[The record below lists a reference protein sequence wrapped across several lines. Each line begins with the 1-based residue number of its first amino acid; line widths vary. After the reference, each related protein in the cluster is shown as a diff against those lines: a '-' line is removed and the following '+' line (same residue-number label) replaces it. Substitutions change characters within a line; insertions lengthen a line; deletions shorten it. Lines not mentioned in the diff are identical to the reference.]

1 MCANYSYRMKI
12 HFSYRMRDC
21 IYIYTIRLVNVWL
34 FYIYHHV
41 SRTSKKISRWNII
54 PPHWFNTIPVSTA
67 KIVSITYLLIFILF
81 LSTANLPSKPKTTVK
96 PKPFP
101 TKTAPSHSSAP
112 KKTKPQKANVDQMP
126 EQLTMSSLTF
136 PSKVLGFYDPL
147 EGILERMDKRGLSD
161 TTKSD
166 TAKLP
171 YSILI

>member
-1 MCANYSYRMKI
+1 
-12 HFSYRMRDC
+12 
-21 IYIYTIRLVNVWL
+21 
-34 FYIYHHV
+34 
-41 SRTSKKISRWNII
+41 
-54 PPHWFNTIPVSTA
+54 VSTA
-67 KIVSITYLLIFILF
+67 KIVSIAYLLTFILF
-81 LSTANLPSKPKTTVK
+81 LSTANLPSKPKTTVQ
-96 PKPFP
+96 PKPYP
-101 TKTAPSHSSAP
+101 TKTASSRSSAP

-147 EGILERMDKRGLSD
+147 EEILERMDKHGLSD

>member
-1 MCANYSYRMKI
+1 M
-12 HFSYRMRDC
+12 
-21 IYIYTIRLVNVWL
+21 
-34 FYIYHHV
+34 
-41 SRTSKKISRWNII
+41 
-54 PPHWFNTIPVSTA
+54 STT
-67 KIVSITYLLIFILF
+67 KIVSIVYLLILILF
-81 LSTANLPSKPKTTVK
+81 LSTANLPSKPKTTVQ
-96 PKPFP
+96 PKPFA
-101 TKTAPSHSSAP
+101 TKTAPSYSSAP

-147 EGILERMDKRGLSD
+147 EEILERMDKRGLSD

>member
-1 MCANYSYRMKI
+1 M
-12 HFSYRMRDC
+12 
-21 IYIYTIRLVNVWL
+21 
-34 FYIYHHV
+34 
-41 SRTSKKISRWNII
+41 
-54 PPHWFNTIPVSTA
+54 STA
-67 KIVSITYLLIFILF
+67 KIVSIVYLLILILF
-81 LSTANLPSKPKTTVK
+81 LSTANLPSKPKTTAK

-101 TKTAPSHSSAP
+101 TKTAPSYSSAP
-112 KKTKPQKANVDQMP
+112 KKTKPNKTNVDQMP

-147 EGILERMDKRGLSD
+147 EEILERMDKRGLSD

>member
-1 MCANYSYRMKI
+1 M
-12 HFSYRMRDC
+12 
-21 IYIYTIRLVNVWL
+21 
-34 FYIYHHV
+34 
-41 SRTSKKISRWNII
+41 
-54 PPHWFNTIPVSTA
+54 STA
-67 KIVSITYLLIFILF
+67 KIVSIAYLLIFILF

-101 TKTAPSHSSAP
+101 TKTAPSYSSAP
-112 KKTKPQKANVDQMP
+112 KKTNVDQMP
-126 EQLTMSSLTF
+126 KQLTMSSLTF

-147 EGILERMDKRGLSD
+147 EEILERMDKRGLSD